1 MKRSLLFFL
10 LLAVAAL
17 LLVACGGTTPAETT
31 PPSSTTEAATTTTAV
46 TTTVMTTTVTT
57 APALPVSENY
67 IKETQVL
74 SGGGLRIT
82 YRDGTKLNLGRLD
95 LREGYNSASIAHTLD
110 RYTGILTLTVTE
122 SASVNIA
129 NRQLGTAAT
138 PTALSLRENNGLL
151 EWTLCGTEDWAPLC
165 RADGRGL
172 PEGVTPLYELAD
184 ILSIGRVEKADGDKV
199 VLVISENK
207 LRFRAREWK
216 DGTDLVTDAKLGG
229 SANKKFNMSTIA
241 EIPASLSLESI
252 STAKVDGYL
261 RFKDA
266 GDDIKPIQMNGT
278 NIGANHGYY
287 VISAIKNPMLDPKD
301 ESDIGSIWEADGV
314 RYVLVRITATK
325 EAGGEVMLW
334 FCPYYDEAMETGYF
348 NYKQIAA
355 GATITHVS
363 GATHTESFTTADASV
378 QAQFY
383 IALNHYYEAAFLN
396 GTEEVDLYKDGTYT
410 AEFID
415 FYEEYDLIYLPTM
428 LEALIDNVG
437 WNTDMSHCSEDIAD
451 SYVTFQN
458 TYRFH
463 KNGACVVYS
472 EYDFH
477 KDVKITYMGGVQ
489 SGKFA
494 EETHYIY
501 VPGTTN
507 LAVPTLQ
514 GSATVNVG
522 VDHLA
527 IPDRLTTSYFQF
539 TDDNGTKGM
548 NIGFNPLYGTA
559 VNEVRWNYI
568 GKKTSDS
575 NLAFYYNTYKMYPR
589 LISNCELAAGTK
601 ISCVAYRLPSYILD
615 DDFTAINWYWVGDD
629 IYLSLHTDTP
639 LQKTVTV
646 LPEYMNGMSVEV
658 IEASYSFDVQSKT
671 VENGSI
677 NILSSSEG
685 YAIIKLSPKN

>member
-10 LLAVAAL
+10 LLAAAAL
-17 LLVACGGTTPAETT
+17 LLVACGGTAPAETT
-31 PPSSTTEAATTTTAV
+31 PPSSTTEAATTTAAITTTV
-46 TTTVMTTTVTT
+46 TTTAVTT

-82 YRDGTKLNLGRLD
+82 YRDGTKLNLGSLA

-122 SASVNIA
+122 SATTNIA
-129 NRQLGTAAT
+129 NRHLGTAAA
-138 PTALSLRENNGLL
+138 PTTLNLRENNGML
-151 EWTLCGTEDWAPLC
+151 EWTLGGKEDWQALC
-165 RADGRGL
+165 RADGLGL
-172 PEGVTPLYELAD
+172 SEGVTPMTALAE
-184 ILSIGRVEKADGDKV
+184 ILEIGKVEKAEGEGV
-199 VLVISENK
+199 VFVISENK
-207 LRFRAREWK
+207 LRFRARDWK
-216 DGTDLVTDAKLGG
+216 EGTDLVTDAKLGG

-241 EIPASLSLESI
+241 EISASLSLG
-252 STAKVDGYL
+252 STSTSKSDGYL

-266 GDDIKPIQMNGT
+266 SDDIKPIQMNGT

-325 EAGGEVMLW
+325 EASGEVMLW

-348 NYKQIAA
+348 KYKKIAA

-363 GATHTESFTTADASV
+363 GATHTESFTTPNDSV

-410 AEFID
+410 AEFVD

-451 SYVTFQN
+451 SYVTFHN

-472 EYDFH
+472 EYEF
-477 KDVKITYMGGVQ
+477 KQDVKITYMGGVQ

-501 VPGTTN
+501 VPGTTT

-522 VDHLA
+522 VNHLDD
-527 IPDRLTTSYFQF
+527 PTRLTTSYFQF
-539 TDDNGTKGM
+539 TDENGTKGM

-559 VNEVRWNYI
+559 VNEERWKYI
-568 GKKTSDS
+568 GKKESDD
-575 NLAFYYNTYKMYPR
+575 NLAFYYTSYKMYPR
-589 LISNCELAAGTK
+589 LISNCNLEAGTK
-601 ISCVAYRLPSYILD
+601 ISCIAYRLPSYILD

-639 LQKTVTV
+639 LNKTVTV
-646 LPEYMNGMSVEV
+646 LPAYMNGMSVEV
-658 IEASYSFDVQSKT
+658 IEASGTFDVKSDT
-671 VENGSI
+671 IENGSI
-677 NILSSSEG
+677 DVQSSAEG
-685 YAIIKLSPKN
+685 YAIVKLSPQ